1 MTDAFDRTGAAR
13 TTGAPGATRTA
24 GALAIGPKEPS
35 WELTQA

>member
-1 MTDAFDRTGAAR
+1 MTDAFDRTDATR
-13 TTGAPGATRTA
+13 TTGATRTA